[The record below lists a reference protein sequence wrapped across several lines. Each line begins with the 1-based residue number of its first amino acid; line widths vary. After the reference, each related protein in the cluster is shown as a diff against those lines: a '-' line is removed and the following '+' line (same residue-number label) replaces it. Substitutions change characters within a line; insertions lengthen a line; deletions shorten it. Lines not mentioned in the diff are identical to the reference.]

1 VQKLNFSKFP
11 LANFLKL
18 IFATPKKTGFSSF
31 KNSPKF
37 IQKTGYF
44 FECFFWVFEF
54 FEMMK
59 ALDQVFL

>member
-1 VQKLNFSKFP
+1 
-11 LANFLKL
+11 LKL

-31 KNSPKF
+31 KNSQKF

-44 FECFFWVFEF
+44 FSDVFWIFGF
-54 FEMMK
+54 FEKMK